1 MSCYTLC
8 VLKLKFYLLML
19 FFNFLCLYNN
29 CCHLRIFFIDLLEET
44 MMVSSDGDFLSD
56 CGLFCTFLPS
66 QESFL
71 SSDLYREKVII

>member
-19 FFNFLCLYNN
+19 FLIFYVY
-29 CCHLRIFFIDLLEET
+29 IIIVVISVYFFIDLLEET